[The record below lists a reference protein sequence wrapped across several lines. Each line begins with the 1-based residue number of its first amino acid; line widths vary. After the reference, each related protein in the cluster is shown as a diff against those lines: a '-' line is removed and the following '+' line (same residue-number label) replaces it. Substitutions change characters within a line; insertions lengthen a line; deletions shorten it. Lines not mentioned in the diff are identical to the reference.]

1 MDDIVQQLKMKAVEV
16 EWDLPIMVSG
26 LMEQAAAE
34 IERLRK
40 LYDAAWAECEGVR
53 TMDNLHCEC
62 DVPGAPCYRCEAWED
77 VRRLRI
83 AHDTARKENGN
94 GDA

>member
-1 MDDIVQQLKMKAVEV
+1 MSDMIRIHRTPEQVVQRLNE
-16 EWDLPIMVSG
+16 
-26 LMEQAAAE
+26 AAAE

-62 DVPGAPCYRCEAWED
+62 DVPGVPCYRCEAWED

-83 AHDTARKENGN
+83 ATDTTRKENGN
-94 GDA
+94 GKA

>member
-1 MDDIVQQLKMKAVEV
+1 MSDIVQQLKIKAVEV

-40 LYDAAWAECEGVR
+40 LYDAAWAECEAVR

-62 DVPGAPCYRCEAWED
+62 DVPGVPCYRCEAWED

-83 AHDTARKENGN
+83 ATDTARKENANGN
-94 GDA
+94 A